1 MAISGATSDKFTPTS
16 VLAGKNISVKV
27 QYTDALGI
35 NEFIQ
40 SSTALAA
47 ADIQHGDLIKASS
60 NDRLSGGM
68 FASELHGYA
77 GNDVL
82 HGDSGD
88 DTLYGG
94 IGNDVLQGADDN
106 DRLSGGQGNDS
117 LSGGVGNDSLYG
129 GTGRDSLY
137 GSNGADLY
145 YVDNAQDA
153 VRDTGTDSLND
164 VLYVTTLLRKGYVL
178 GAGVEEVVLTAS
190 ASNTVLTGNAS
201 NNVLTGNISH
211 NQLKGGAG
219 ADTLKGDVGND
230 TLIGGAG
237 NDSLLGGA
245 GNDVFKLEKSSDSGI
260 AEDTCDVIVDFTRG
274 QDKLNL
280 LDIDANVKNAGDQAF
295 NTFISGSA
303 VFTQAGQLPFKN
315 GILYGNTDADVGAE
329 FSIALTGI
337 TTLTLADIIA

>member
-27 QYTDALGI
+27 QYTDALGV
-35 NEFIQ
+35 
-40 SSTALAA
+40 
-47 ADIQHGDLIKASS
+47 KASS
-60 NDRLSGGM
+60 NDCLSGGM

-137 GSNGADLY
+137 GGNGADLY

-164 VLYVTTLLRKGYVL
+164 VL
-178 GAGVEEVVLTAS
+178 
-190 ASNTVLTGNAS
+190 
-201 NNVLTGNISH
+201 
-211 NQLKGGAG
+211 
-219 ADTLKGDVGND
+219 
-230 TLIGGAG
+230 
-237 NDSLLGGA
+237 
-245 GNDVFKLEKSSDSGI
+245 
-260 AEDTCDVIVDFTRG
+260 
-274 QDKLNL
+274 
-280 LDIDANVKNAGDQAF
+280 
-295 NTFISGSA
+295 
-303 VFTQAGQLPFKN
+303 
-315 GILYGNTDADVGAE
+315 
-329 FSIALTGI
+329 
-337 TTLTLADIIA
+337 